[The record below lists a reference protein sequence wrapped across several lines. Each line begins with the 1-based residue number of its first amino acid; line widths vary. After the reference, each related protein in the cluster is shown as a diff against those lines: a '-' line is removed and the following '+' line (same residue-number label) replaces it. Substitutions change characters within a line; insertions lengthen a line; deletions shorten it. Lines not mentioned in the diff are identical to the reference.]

1 MDFIIGIILG
11 YCLQDISFYL
21 KKLSN
26 YANIDKEFKTIVD
39 LDNEWNNDDL
49 P

>member
-1 MDFIIGIILG
+1 MDFLIGLLIG
-11 YCLQDISFYL
+11 YFLQDISFYL

-26 YANIDKEFKTIVD
+26 YANIDREFKTIVD
-39 LDNEWNNDDL
+39 LDTEWNTDDL

>member
-11 YCLQDISFYL
+11 YFLQDISFYL
-21 KKLSN
+21 KRLSN
-26 YANIDKEFKTIVD
+26 YAKIDKEFKTIVD
-39 LDNEWNNDDL
+39 LDNEWNADDL